1 MTPGTVTTVVRPRS
15 AVIVVFHL
23 VVALIFLGVAIFNA
37 YHGQTVNAVLQG
49 VIASL
54 ILLLGIGLAKAA

>member
-1 MTPGTVTTVVRPRS
+1 MATVVRPRS

-23 VVALIFLGVAIFNA
+23 VVALVFLGIASFNV

-49 VIASL
+49 VIAVL

>member
-1 MTPGTVTTVVRPRS
+1 MRPRS

-23 VVALIFLGVAIFNA
+23 VVALIFFGVASFNA

-49 VIASL
+49 VIAVL
-54 ILLLGIGLAKAA
+54 ILSLGIGLAKAA